1 MTTYLSIDI
10 KPHNDMYMD
19 ETGNLAMV
27 YGAEAI
33 GQHIRQRLK
42 FWKDEWFLDR
52 SAGVEW
58 LRYLLG
64 QQPSI
69 APVAE
74 AVIKREI
81 LQTPGVT
88 GILSIDVSYERVSR
102 GFFVRSCTVQTV
114 FDEPITI
121 EA

>member
-1 MTTYLSIDI
+1 MRSAISFDI
-10 KPHNDMYMD
+10 KPHNDIGLD

-27 YGAEAI
+27 RDAEAI

-42 FWKDEWFLDR
+42 FWKNEWFLDK
-52 SAGVEW
+52 SAGVDW

-64 QQPSI
+64 QQPTM

-88 GILSIDVSYERVSR
+88 DILSIDVDYDQGSR
-102 GFFVRSCTVQTV
+102 GFLVRRCVVQTI
-114 FDEPITI
+114 FDQPLTI
-121 EA
+121 EG